1 MERLLRLG
9 NWRWLLNCAIIYFL
23 ILIFGFVYFLFDVL
37 LYGLIIFIND
47 TIIVFC
53 CIVSS
58 RSSLLISFAFAE
70 QCRLLRLVRLV
81 AASSTLVK
89 GQC

>member
-1 MERLLRLG
+1 MLG

-47 TIIVFC
+47 TIIIFC
-53 CIVSS
+53 CVDSS
-58 RSSLLISFAFAE
+58 RSSLLNSFALAK
-70 QCRLLRLVRLV
+70 QHRLLLWLVRLV
-81 AASSTLVK
+81 DASRTLVE
-89 GQC
+89 G